1 MDDTRTVIRK
11 IASRQSQ
18 MIRRRIPER
27 FGWRDRRRWWQYSGQ
42 PGGADR
48 LQPVGVRGTRRAHR

>member
-1 MDDTRTVIRK
+1 
-11 IASRQSQ
+11 